1 MIRIKLNPVL
11 ENEMKRNM
19 RSIKR
24 SWVIFIVNVILT
36 VVALLTYF
44 GTVGQQDF
52 LTSGQYR
59 FPVQYYV
66 MMAYALF
73 LMICILVPGIAGGSI
88 AIERDRRTLDLLLT
102 THLSPWKVVIG
113 KLESSLSFIFLV
125 AFSALPVM
133 ALILVFGGVS
143 FVDLFALVGILVI
156 SGIFIGSVG
165 IFCSAVIRKTTVATI
180 ASYVIVVLLTLGI
193 LILLTGSHYILN
205 VRAEQMGNFEGVD
218 IGKWVYLLYLN
229 PLVIYF
235 GLLSNQVGSGC
246 ELLQICSRFGEYTND
261 FGVVHMLGIAVG
273 VQLLISML
281 LLYLA
286 GKSINPFRK

>member
-19 RSIKR
+19 RSIKG

-246 ELLQICSRFGEYTND
+246 ELLQ
-261 FGVVHMLGIAVG
+261 
-273 VQLLISML
+273 
-281 LLYLA
+281 YLQPLWR
-286 GKSINPFRK
+286 IYQ